1 MESSIKSIKLVQI
14 LGTPNVLPGNDRVT
28 KPSIK
33 RRFIY
38 EIYMERSNFYVYYG
52 QISDIIGE
60 EPWIRSEVN
69 CLCNVASERKVLL
82 TLGAKKKG
90 TPTETITISSY
101 SSDRKIINGPTFRND
116 NSTLIS
122 CGDRV
127 IVTNHGNLFPTAVVK
142 KINYEENRAQIKW
155 DTSRTLTYVSICD
168 LRHYLTMTI
177 QRGRGSK
184 PTFYTINTM

>member
-1 MESSIKSIKLVQI
+1 MESSIKSIKLVRI

-82 TLGAKKKG
+82 TLGAKKKE
-90 TPTETITISSY
+90 TPTDSTTVASTSSV
-101 SSDRKIINGPTFRND
+101 RKISNVPFCPDNKSIHIFR
-116 NSTLIS
+116 
-122 CGDRV
+122 GD
-127 IVTNHGNLFPTAVVK
+127 
-142 KINYEENRAQIKW
+142 
-155 DTSRTLTYVSICD
+155 
-168 LRHYLTMTI
+168 
-177 QRGRGSK
+177 
-184 PTFYTINTM
+184 

>member
-1 MESSIKSIKLVQI
+1 MPRDWLENIKKKIQSAMENSIKSIKLVRI

-28 KPSIK
+28 KPSIE

-38 EIYMERSNFYVYYG
+38 EIYMERSNFYVYYT

-90 TPTETITISSY
+90 TPTEAITLSSS

-116 NSTLIS
+116 N
-122 CGDRV
+122 
-127 IVTNHGNLFPTAVVK
+127 
-142 KINYEENRAQIKW
+142 
-155 DTSRTLTYVSICD
+155 
-168 LRHYLTMTI
+168 
-177 QRGRGSK
+177 
-184 PTFYTINTM
+184 